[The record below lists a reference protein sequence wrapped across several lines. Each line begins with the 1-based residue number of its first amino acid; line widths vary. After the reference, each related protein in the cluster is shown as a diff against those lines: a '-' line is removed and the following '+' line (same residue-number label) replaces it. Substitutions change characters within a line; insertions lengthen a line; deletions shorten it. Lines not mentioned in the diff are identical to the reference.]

1 MPTATRS
8 AAGSLAP
15 ASRPRVGT
23 TKTSLRLLACT
34 LLLAAA
40 AFAVPQPA
48 QASKG
53 QLSLIQ
59 DDRELF
65 GELGEDPAAA
75 MTEIRQLGVD
85 VLRTNIAYYRIYKES
100 GQRRAPAGF
109 NPRDHNSP
117 QYNWAAIDRL
127 INLANQNGLR
137 VLATVTGPGP
147 HFTSSTPGKCR
158 GVPCTLRP
166 KAGAFG
172 AFVEAVA
179 KRYRG
184 RIDFYSL
191 YNEPNLSKWL
201 TPQSKRGRVRS
212 EGIVYRN
219 LWKAGYRSIA
229 RFDRARRNR
238 VLFGEVA
245 AIGDP
250 LPLLQ
255 TALCLDGRNRPLQGR
270 DRRRAKCGGFKR
282 LNIGGMAVHPYNQG
296 GFGSRGPQTK
306 TPSRTALPIAYM
318 PRLHRLTDAAVKRKR
333 ARRNVRNVYIT
344 EYGYQTRP
352 PDPNGVSP
360 RNQARFINESD
371 RLTFGDRRVKS
382 VAQYQVVD
390 VKEAREYNS
399 GLRFVRGQGADRK
412 PAYNAYRTPLV
423 VTRRNSNLVEVYGQ
437 VRPGSGRKAVQIQI
451 LRNGD
456 WVRVKSART
465 NSRGFLRTN
474 VRRRGASRQ
483 NWRIV
488 TADPF
493 TGAPMASRT
502 ARAGK
507 KLRYYRR

>member
-1 MPTATRS
+1 
-8 AAGSLAP
+8 
-15 ASRPRVGT
+15 VGT

-40 AFAVPQPA
+40 ALVVPQAA

-53 QLSLIQ
+53 QFSIIQ

-75 MTEIRQLGVD
+75 MREIKALGAD
-85 VLRTNIAYYRIYKES
+85 VVRTNIAYYRIFNNA
-100 GQRRAPAGF
+100 GQRKAPGDF
-109 NPRDHNSP
+109 NPRDPNSRH
-117 QYNWAAIDRL
+117 YNWFQIDRL

-147 HFTSSTPGKCR
+147 HFTSSTPNKCR
-158 GVPCTLRP
+158 QVPCALRP

-172 AFVEAVA
+172 AFVEAAA

-184 RIDFYSL
+184 RVDFWSL
-191 YNEPNLSKWL
+191 YNEPNLATWIR
-201 TPQSKRGRVRS
+201 PQSKSGRVRS
-212 EGIVYRN
+212 EGIIYRN

-229 RFDRARRNR
+229 RHDRARRNR

-255 TALCLDGRNRPLQGR
+255 TALCLDGRNRPLRGR
-270 DRRRAKCGGFKR
+270 DSRRARCGGFKR

-296 GFGSRGPQTK
+296 GFGRRGPQTK
-306 TPSRTALPIAYM
+306 TRNRTALPIAYM

-344 EYGYQTRP
+344 EYGYQTKP
-352 PDPNGVSP
+352 PDRNGVSL

-371 RLTFGDRRVKS
+371 RLTFGDRRIKS
-382 VAQYQVVD
+382 VAQFQVVD
-390 VKEAREYNS
+390 VREAREYNS
-399 GLRFVRGQGADRK
+399 GLRFVRGGGGDRK
-412 PAYNAYRTPLV
+412 PAYDAYRTPLV

-451 LRNGD
+451 LRKGQ
-456 WVRVKSART
+456 WVRVKSVRS

-483 NWRIV
+483 NWRLV

-507 KLRYYRR
+507 KLRYFRR

>member
-1 MPTATRS
+1 M
-8 AAGSLAP
+8 
-15 ASRPRVGT
+15 
-23 TKTSLRLLACT
+23 

-40 AFAVPQPA
+40 AFAVPQAA

-75 MTEIRQLGVD
+75 MAEIKALGVD
-85 VLRTNIAYYRIYKES
+85 VVRTNIAYYRVFNRA
-100 GQRRAPAGF
+100 GQRRAPGDF
-109 NPRDHNSP
+109 NPRDPNSRH
-117 QYNWAAIDRL
+117 YNWFAIDRL
-127 INLANQNGLR
+127 IRLANQNGLR

-147 HFTSSTPGKCR
+147 HFTSATPNKCR
-158 GVPCTLRP
+158 GVPCAIRP

-184 RIDFYSL
+184 QIDYYSIW
-191 YNEPNLSKWL
+191 NEPNLARWIR
-201 TPQSKRGRVRS
+201 PQGRSGRRVQK
-212 EGIVYRN
+212 EGVIYRD

-229 RFDRARRNR
+229 RHDRARRNR

-250 LPLLQ
+250 LPLLR
-255 TALCLDGRNRPLQGR
+255 TALCLDGNNRPLRGR

-282 LNIGGMAVHPYNQG
+282 LNIGGIAVHPYNNG
-296 GFGSRGPQTK
+296 GFGRRGPQTK
-306 TPSRTALPIAYM
+306 TNSGTALPIAYM
-318 PRLHRLTDAAVKRKR
+318 PRLHRLTDAAVRRKR
-333 ARRNVRNVYIT
+333 ARRNARNVYIT

-352 PDPNGVSP
+352 PDRNGVSL
-360 RNQARFINESD
+360 RNQARFINETD
-371 RLTFGDRRVKS
+371 RLTYGDPRVKMGG
-382 VAQYQVVD
+382 QYELVD
-390 VKEAREYNS
+390 VREAREYNS
-399 GLRFVRGQGADRK
+399 GLRFVRRQGADRK
-412 PAYNAYRTPLV
+412 PAYDAYRVPLV
-423 VTRRNSNLVEVYGQ
+423 VTKRRSNLVEVYGQ

-451 LRNGD
+451 LRRGK
-456 WVRVKSART
+456 WVRVKSVRT

-483 NWRIV
+483 NWRLV

-493 TGAPMASRT
+493 TGAPIASRT

-507 KLRYYRR
+507 KLRYFRR